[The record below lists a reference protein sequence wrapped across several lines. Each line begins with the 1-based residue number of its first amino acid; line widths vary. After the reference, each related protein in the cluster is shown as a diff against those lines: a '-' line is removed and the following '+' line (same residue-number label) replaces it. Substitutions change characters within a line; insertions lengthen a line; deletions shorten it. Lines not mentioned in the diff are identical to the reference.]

1 MILVRQL
8 LISLLLLV
16 FIGPSFAADRALLI
30 GIDEYQY
37 VSPLRGSKEDVAA
50 MKKFI
55 KKVWGYKNYQIKV
68 LVDRQATK
76 KAILRAFDN
85 WLIKGTKRGD
95 RVLFYYSGHGYYV
108 WDTSGDEDDGYDE
121 TLCPVD
127 TNLNS
132 SSMILDDEM
141 EQRLKRLKNRRVTV
155 IVDACHSGTVTR
167 GLELKKKKK
176 DLIVLKTPVFNS
188 RSRGIK
194 QKPKEFSGFSKS
206 LKPDGFVASE
216 GNLVAYSAVAP
227 NQVALVDVEKPYGGV
242 FTHNFIKGVEKKL
255 ADANHDGKITH
266 AELLEYT
273 RAQSQ
278 AYCDRNRRQCKAG
291 ALSPQLAA
299 PAKSLGAD
307 VRTNKPPGGQQKQ
320 NTPAQIAAEITVHD
334 NKAKLSLRVLPRNRF
349 RLGDKMKIQIR
360 SQHNGYLL
368 LFDINSQGRLTRL
381 FPNQFSKQEGKL
393 GYVKARKTI
402 KIPDRFYG
410 FDFIAEKP
418 LGKGLLVALVI
429 EDKLS
434 RIQQLIPD
442 AFKQLH
448 PKEAKAFLQQL
459 RQQLNGTLPQKKRN
473 RRTGEQYVVNKPVR
487 WSVAVK
493 EYRIRR

>member
-8 LISLLLLV
+8 LVSLLLLI
-16 FIGPSFAADRALLI
+16 FIGPSFATDRALLI
-30 GIDEYQY
+30 GIDEYKY
-37 VSPLRGSKEDVAA
+37 VSPLRGSKEDVRA
-50 MKKFI
+50 MKRFI
-55 KKVWGYKNYQIKV
+55 QKVWHYKKSQIKV
-68 LVDRQATK
+68 LLDSKATK

-85 WLIKGTKRGD
+85 WLIKGTRAGD
-95 RVLFYYSGHGYYV
+95 RAFFYYSGHGYYV
-108 WDTSGDEDDGYDE
+108 WDKSGDEDDGYDE
-121 TLCPVD
+121 TICPVD
-127 TNLNS
+127 TSLDS
-132 SSMILDDEM
+132 SSMILDDEI

-167 GLELKKKKK
+167 GLELKKSKR
-176 DLIVLKTPVFNS
+176 DLMVQKTPVFKS
-188 RSRGIK
+188 RSRGLK
-194 QKPKEFSGFSKS
+194 QKPKEFYGFTRS

-216 GNLVAYSAVAP
+216 ANIIAYSAVAP
-227 NQVALVDVEKPYGGV
+227 NQVALVDVENPYGGV

-273 RAQSQ
+273 QVQSQ
-278 AYCDRNRRQCKAG
+278 AYCDRKPRQCKDG
-291 ALSPQLAA
+291 ALTPQLSA
-299 PAKSLGAD
+299 PAKSLGED
-307 VRTNKPPGGQQKQ
+307 VRTNKPPPGNQ
-320 NTPAQIAAEITVHD
+320 NTPTHVAAEITVHD
-334 NKAKLSLRVLPRNRF
+334 NKAKLSLKVLPRNRF

-368 LFDINSQGRLTRL
+368 LFDINSKGRLTRL
-381 FPNQFSKQEGKL
+381 FPNQFSKREGKL

-410 FDFIAEKP
+410 FDFVAEKP

-434 RIQQLIPD
+434 RIEQLIPK
-442 AFKQLH
+442 AFKQVH
-448 PKEAKAFLQQL
+448 ARDAKAVLQKL
-459 RQQLNGTLPQKKRN
+459 RQQLNRTLPQKKRD
-473 RRTGEQYVVNKPVR
+473 RRTGEEYVVNKPIR
-487 WSVAVK
+487 WSIAVK